1 MRTKTGTVSS
11 TKMPKTIVVTVH
23 TYKRHPKYFKSYRT
37 TKKFY
42 AHDENEVCVEG
53 DEVTIRESRP
63 LSKLKRWTVH
73 EVNGKP
79 AEGLK
84 PAENRNAEKIEL
96 KEEPEV
102 NAPKEA
108 PETPEAPEETP
119 EETA

>member
-1 MRTKTGTVSS
+1 MRTITGTVSS

-23 TYKRHPKYFKSYRT
+23 TYKRHPKYFKQYRT

-53 DEVTIRESRP
+53 DTVTIRESRP
-63 LSKLKRWTVH
+63 LSKLKRWSVL
-73 EVNGKP
+73 EVNGKA

-84 PAENRNAEKIEL
+84 RAENRNAAKIEL
-96 KEEPEV
+96 MDEPELDTEEEP
-102 NAPKEA
+102 
-108 PETPEAPEETP
+108 TETP